1 MKEFNLY
8 PRAYLQGR
16 EAANEYDERQLKLLK
31 AERERVLASKS
42 RIGRAATKFAA
53 VFYSG
58 DLGTNSWLQHHYE
71 HNLHARN
78 SNTQSKK

>member
-16 EAANEYDERQLKLLK
+16 EAANEYDQRQLQLLQ
-31 AERERVLASKS
+31 AERKRVLASKS
-42 RIGRAATKFAA
+42 RLGRVATKFAA
-53 VFYSG
+53 IFYSG

-71 HNLHARN
+71 HNLQVRN
-78 SNTQSKK
+78 ANQSKK